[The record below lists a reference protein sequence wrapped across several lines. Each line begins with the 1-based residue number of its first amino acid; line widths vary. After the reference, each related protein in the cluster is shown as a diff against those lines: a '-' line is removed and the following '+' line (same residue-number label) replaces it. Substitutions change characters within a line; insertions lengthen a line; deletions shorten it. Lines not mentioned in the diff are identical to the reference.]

1 MLNIRPSKIVGVGRN
16 YAAHAKE
23 LGNEV
28 PAEPL
33 IFLKPPSSFIQDGAD
48 VVYPAETSNLHHEA
62 ELAVV
67 IGRTCRGVSEAEA
80 LDYVR
85 GYTCANDVTAR
96 DLQQTDP
103 QWTRAKGF
111 DTFCP
116 LGPTLVTDIDPGNLR
131 VRMRVNGETR
141 QDGSTAD
148 MIFPVA
154 ALVSYIS
161 GVMTLEPDD
170 VILTGTPPGV
180 SAVQRGDLMEVEVEG
195 IGVLGNRVR

>member
-1 MLNIRPSKIVGVGRN
+1 VLNIRPTKIVGVGRN
-16 YAAHAKE
+16 YAAHAQE

-33 IFLKPPSSFIQDGAD
+33 IFLKPASSMVGDGDD
-48 VVYPAETSNLHHEA
+48 VVYPAQTSNLHHEA

-67 IGRTCRGVSEAEA
+67 IGRSCRGVAAVDA
-80 LDYVR
+80 LQYVR

-96 DLQQTDP
+96 DLQNSDP

-116 LGPTLVTDIDPGNLR
+116 LGPRIVTDIDPGDLR
-131 VRMRVNGETR
+131 VTMRVNGEVRQEGHTR
-141 QDGSTAD
+141 D

-154 ALVSYIS
+154 DLVSYIS
-161 GVMTLEPDD
+161 SVMTLEPDD

-180 SAVQRGDLMEVEVEG
+180 SAVQRGDLMEVEVDW
-195 IGVLGNRVR
+195 IGVLGNRVA